1 MKRLPFSRQWLSCAQ
16 QAAIRYHAMTRF
28 ARTLIPGFAAL
39 VLSVLV
45 VGCAPAPLYKVAPG
59 AVAVQPTQVAQ
70 APEHYQGQRVLWGGV
85 VVRVE
90 NFPDHSAIE
99 ILSYPLD
106 SSQRPRIGRKN
117 ANGRFMALIPG
128 YVEPLSLPPG
138 APITVL
144 GTLNGTHAGHV
155 GEATYVFPLVKVEQ
169 HHAWTPEEM
178 RSGHSHF
185 SFGLGVG
192 IGSGGRSGVGVGVG
206 VH

>member
-1 MKRLPFSRQWLSCAQ
+1 
-16 QAAIRYHAMTRF
+16 MTPS
-28 ARTLIPGFAAL
+28 ARSLIPALAAL
-39 VLSVLV
+39 ALSVLV
-45 VGCAPAPLYKVAPG
+45 SGCAPAPLYKVTPNAT
-59 AVAVQPTQVAQ
+59 AVQPTQVSQ
-70 APEHYQGQRVLWGGV
+70 APERYQGQRVLWGGT

-90 NFPDHSAIE
+90 NFPDRSVIE

-117 ANGRFMALIPG
+117 ANGRFMAVTPG

-155 GEATYVFPLVKVEQ
+155 GEAPYVFPLVKVEQ

-178 RSGHSHF
+178 RSGRSRF
-185 SFGLGVG
+185 SFGMGVG